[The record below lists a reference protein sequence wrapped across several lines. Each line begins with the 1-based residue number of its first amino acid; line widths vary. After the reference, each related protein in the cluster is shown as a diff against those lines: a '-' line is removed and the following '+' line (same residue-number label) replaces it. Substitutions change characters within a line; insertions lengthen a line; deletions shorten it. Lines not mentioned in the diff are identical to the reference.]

1 MEILS
6 LGEKI
11 KRKRKELNM
20 TLKDL
25 AKDRITPGQIS
36 LIESGRSN
44 PSMDLLEYLA
54 QNLNTTIEYLMES
67 EESQAKNICT
77 YYERMIEAYILDED
91 FVKAEQFI
99 EKVLNYSNTYNLE
112 CKKAKML
119 YLKGDMYAREG
130 EFNLA
135 KQSLLSANIIFI
147 EKNKNKEIIETFLN
161 LAKITLKLKSYFSA
175 SSYLKQAEKVFIDNE
190 ISEEYLL
197 GEIYFYLA
205 KAYFGMEN
213 IGQAMSYATLAK
225 ERFEKINNKEKYA
238 KELLKLSE
246 EYDKNGD
253 LENAL
258 RYSKKTLGIYK
269 ELENFEDMADIEN
282 DLGILFYNFENI
294 EESFKHYE
302 IAKKMRV
309 ENDNKKLVQTLINIC
324 KNYLKIKDIDKCK
337 QVLNEISGKITDED
351 IQEKIECNIIMYRI
365 YVICDNKLDAEKIL
379 LETYR
384 YAKNRGFFDKAGRI
398 AIMIAKFYSDER
410 EEKKAKEYLDE
421 GVNILKEFGILNID

>member
-54 QNLNTTIEYLMES
+54 LNLNTTIEYLMES
-67 EESQAKNICT
+67 EESQAKKICT
-77 YYERMIEAYILDED
+77 YYEQMAESYILDKD
-91 FVKAEQFI
+91 FVRAEEYI
-99 EKVLNYSNTYNLE
+99 EKVLNYSEIYNIE

-119 YLKGDMYAREG
+119 YLRGEIYAREG
-130 EFNLA
+130 EFTLA
-135 KQSLLSANIIFI
+135 EQSLLSANIIFI
-147 EKNKNKEIIETFLN
+147 KKNKYREIVETFLN
-161 LAKITLKLKSYFSA
+161 LAKITLELKSYYSA
-175 SSYLKQAEKVFIDNE
+175 SCYLKQAERVFIDNE

-205 KAYFGMEN
+205 KTYFDMEN
-213 IGQAMSYATLAK
+213 IGQAMVYSSLAN

-258 RYSKKTLGIYK
+258 KYSKKTLNIYK
-269 ELENFEDMADIEN
+269 ELNNFEDMANIEN
-282 DLGILFYNFENI
+282 DLGKLFYDFENI
-294 EESFKHYE
+294 GESFKHYE
-302 IAKKMRV
+302 VARKMRTQ
-309 ENDNKKLVQTLINIC
+309 NNNKKLVETLINIC
-324 KNYLKIKDIDKCK
+324 KNYLKIKDINKCK
-337 QVLNEISGKITDED
+337 EILDEINDKLTSED
-351 IQEKIECNIIMYRI
+351 IKERIECNIILYRI
-365 YVICDNKLDAEKIL
+365 YIIDENKLEAENIL
-379 LETYR
+379 LDTYK
-384 YAKNRGFFDKAGRI
+384 YAKNKEAFDRAGRL
-398 AIMIAKFYSDER
+398 AFMIAKFYSDEKDN
-410 EEKKAKEYLDE
+410 EKAERYLDE
-421 GVNILKEFGILNID
+421 GVNILREFGILNVN